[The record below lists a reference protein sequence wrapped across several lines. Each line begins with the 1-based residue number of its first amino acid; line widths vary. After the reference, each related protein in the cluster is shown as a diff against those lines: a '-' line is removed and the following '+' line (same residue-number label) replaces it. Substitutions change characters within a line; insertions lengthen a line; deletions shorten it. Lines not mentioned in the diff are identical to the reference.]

1 MSHDRSDSIH
11 LAADVARC
19 EPSGACTAR
28 GSCARYQAALPRQRA
43 IMADFSVE
51 PGGGTVVCGGY
62 INSASVRKAV
72 AAPMRRVH
80 PAPGGL

>member
-1 MSHDRSDSIH
+1 
-11 LAADVARC
+11 
-19 EPSGACTAR
+19 
-28 GSCARYQAALPRQRA
+28 
-43 IMADFSVE
+43 MADFSVE